1 MTRGH
6 KDIAERHEVQSG
18 RIRTDGSCWWQVR
31 CTTMRT
37 NGQRPGESEE
47 DERSGAKGDG
57 KCTGDSR
64 GRSAT
69 DGYRVFVGFL
79 VPGDSQSTNPR
90 AQSGD
95 RDALGSATGARTHE
109 RRQDIRDA

>member
-1 MTRGH
+1 MRRTCLVGTR
-6 KDIAERHEVQSG
+6 ISRNATRCNP
-18 RIRTDGSCWWQVR
+18 DGWKLLVASS

-37 NGQRPGESEE
+37 NGERPGESEE

-57 KCTGDSR
+57 KCTGDSG